1 MAVVITK
8 ENIKTEINQSQKP
21 VIIKVHA
28 AWCGPCQ
35 QMNPIFDELEKEFSN
50 AYVFAELNVDDAR
63 DISIQYGITS
73 VPTFLFIKN
82 GEVMGRETGFINKDD
97 LINKMNEYLG

>member
-8 ENIKTEINQSQKP
+8 ENIEGEINQSSKP
-21 VIIKVHA
+21 VILEVYA
-28 AWCGPCQ
+28 TWCGPCQ
-35 QMNPIFDELEKEFSN
+35 QMKPIFDELEKEFSN
-50 AYVFAELNVDDAR
+50 AYTFAELNVDNAR
-63 DISIQYGITS
+63 DISIQYSITS

-82 GEVMGRETGFINKDD
+82 GEVVGRETGFINKDD

>member
-1 MAVVITK
+1 M
-8 ENIKTEINQSQKP
+8 Q
-21 VIIKVHA
+21 
-28 AWCGPCQ
+28 
-35 QMNPIFDELEKEFSN
+35 PIFDELEKEFSN
-50 AYVFAELNVDDAR
+50 AYTFAKLNVDDAR

-82 GEVMGRETGFINKDD
+82 GEVVGRETGFINKDD

>member
-1 MAVVITK
+1 MSVVITK
-8 ENIKTEINQSQKP
+8 ENIETEINQSSKP
-21 VIIKVHA
+21 VIVKVFA
-28 AWCGPCQ
+28 TWCGPCQ
-35 QMNPIFDELEKEFSN
+35 QMQPILDELEKEFSN
-50 AYVFAELNVDDAR
+50 AYTFAELNVDDAR

-82 GEVMGRETGFINKDD
+82 GEVVGRETGFISKND

>member
-8 ENIKTEINQSQKP
+8 ENLETEINQSQKP
-21 VIIKVHA
+21 VIVKVYA
-28 AWCGPCQ
+28 TWCGPCQ

-50 AYVFAELNVDDAR
+50 AYAFAELNVDDAR

-82 GEVMGRETGFINKDD
+82 GEVVGRETGFINKDD
-97 LINKMNEYLG
+97 LINKINEYLG

>member
-1 MAVVITK
+1 MAVIITK
-8 ENIKTEINQSQKP
+8 ENIEAEINKSSNP
-21 VIIKVHA
+21 VIVKVYA
-28 AWCGPCQ
+28 TWCGPCQ
-35 QMNPIFDELEKEFSN
+35 QMKPIFDELEKEFSN
-50 AYVFAELNVDDAR
+50 AYTFAELNVDNAR